1 MQLQEVKV
9 SACYESETN
18 PRGKDFGGKAFDELV
33 ASIKEKG
40 ILTPILVRPST
51 IKGRSGEHFEVVA
64 GNRRFR
70 AAQQLKL
77 ETIPAQVQEM
87 TDSEAREAQIVENL
101 QRQDVHPLEEGEA

>member
-33 ASIKEKG
+33 ASIREKG
-40 ILTPILVRPST
+40 VLTPILVRPST
-51 IKGRSGEHFEVVA
+51 MKKGDFEVVA

-70 AAQQLKL
+70 AAYQLKL
-77 ETIPAQVQEM
+77 ETIPAQVQAM

-101 QRQDVHPLEEGEA
+101 QRQDVHPSPRN